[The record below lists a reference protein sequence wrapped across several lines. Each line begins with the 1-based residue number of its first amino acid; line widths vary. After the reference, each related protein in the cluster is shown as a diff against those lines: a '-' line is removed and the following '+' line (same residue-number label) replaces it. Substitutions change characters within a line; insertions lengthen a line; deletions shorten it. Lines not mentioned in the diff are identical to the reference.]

1 MTTRTQSVRAYTRKS
16 PDRPDYLN
24 NTAHLEL
31 RTAYWPDE
39 RLGEL
44 CEQALEEELRGFAA
58 HMDERRV

>member
-1 MTTRTQSVRAYTRKS
+1 MTTQLHPVRAHLRKS

-44 CEQALEEELRGFAA
+44 CEQALEEGLRGFEQKGDA
-58 HMDERRV
+58 